1 MEQQKN
7 TTDKKDEPKSVAFA
21 EFLKNTPPIKLKKV
35 SGLAK
40 YGIGTGLNVNTP
52 SLLLYCSG
60 RICNGIH
67 LFDYFGSEGNIY
79 DNTASHT
86 FLLKYQCR
94 HCKLNKKFY
103 SIFAYNA
110 NTGILVGE
118 DYDVLKMGEYPAFG
132 PHIPKKVT
140 KLIETDKEFF
150 EKGLEAENHGLG
162 IGAFSYYRRVVENQK
177 NHLLGQIIKVSEKL
191 NVKPDIIE
199 KLKDAQS
206 ERQFKNSVDKMKHAI
221 PQALLIDG
229 HNPMTLLH
237 NALSA
242 GLHAET
248 DDDCLKLATSIRVVL
263 TDLAERIDQALKD
276 HAEVKSA
283 ISHLFKI
290 SNPQNKKQP

>member
-1 MEQQKN
+1 MEQSEN
-7 TTDKKDEPKSVAFA
+7 TTEKKDEPKAVTFA
-21 EFLKNTPPIKLKKV
+21 NFLKNTPPMKFKKV
-35 SGLAK
+35 SGLAE
-40 YGIGTGLNVNTP
+40 YSTGTGPNINTP

-67 LFDYFGSEGNIY
+67 LFDYFGREGNIY
-79 DNTASHT
+79 ESHNSHT
-86 FLLKYQCR
+86 FLLKYRCR
-94 HCKLNKKFY
+94 HCQLNKKFY
-103 SIFAYNA
+103 SIFAFNA
-110 NTGILVGE
+110 NAGVNIDE

-150 EKGLEAENHGLG
+150 GKGLEAENHGLG

-191 NVKPDIIE
+191 DLGKEVID

-283 ISHLFKI
+283 ISNLFKI